1 MVSNLVYEISKMISD
16 AKEMS
21 EDQKRRLLRT
31 ILNSKYGKQ
40 AK

>member
-16 AKEMS
+16 AKEMQ
-21 EDQKRRLLRT
+21 EAQKVRLFRN